1 MKKIF
6 AILFVGA
13 AIVACSKDKPAVD
26 KPVSGTPSDL
36 KTITVTIPESL
47 SKVSFSPAAEPGD
60 GVTLSWSEGDK
71 IRVISG
77 ENSEVYDIQPGFSG
91 HTASFTGP
99 AVEGSSFTIIYPA
112 DFESE
117 SDAAAGDPFAN
128 QVQNGNGSTDG
139 LKYVAV
145 LSGVDSFEDIQF
157 NDEWATAHGGSFR
170 QNGVVRIREQFPA
183 EVKSVD
189 QVFMNVKVGTS
200 PMGRIS
206 LDFPGGADISSD
218 HILTAYAA
226 LPLGDMA
233 IPAAV
238 SIDLAFATGDYDTYT
253 RTLSFESLNLLAGKV
268 NTFNLDKSKLTLQP
282 FYDGAGTEADPYL
295 IGNARQMMN
304 LPGALVSGS
313 ITYFKLISDIDMTGI
328 DWVSPNAD
336 SPYNKGINLD
346 GGNHTISKLTCK
358 AAAYPGLIGILYGGV
373 KDLTIDGSTING
385 SGNSGVLAGY
395 IGTGSFTASITGVTV
410 KNSTVTAK
418 NYAGGIG
425 GRVGAKSTIT
435 DCHVINTTVSSTAE
449 RVGGVIGQLDSKGS
463 TVSNCTAENVTLSA
477 PKNVGGVIGVCY
489 NDISNCS
496 ASGTITSPN
505 TTSNTDIALG
515 GIVGYLEGCTVS
527 NCSASVSIPQATNGR
542 DIGGAVGKMVTGTL
556 KQCYSTGTVSGI
568 QRNVG
573 GLIGLISNTSGSA
586 TVTDCYCT
594 GNVTANSYM
603 GGLIGYTEKGTIDIS
618 NCYAAGETI
627 TATSFNAGGLVGYQ
641 GSTNTTV
648 SHCAAWSKTVKAT
661 NVGSENWSSGAVVG
675 VCFPTSTMTDNY
687 RNPAMA
693 LTANWIPAAD
703 YQHANVSPSSP
714 LVKQNGQPSTAT
726 SLSKGQDGYPHF
738 PYHGKVEAGKTLSE
752 LASTT
757 LGWSSDIWDFSGDRP
772 TLKANPES

>member
-77 ENSEVYDIQPGFSG
+77 ERSEVYDIQPGFSG
-91 HTASFTGP
+91 HTASFSGP
-99 AVEGSSFTIIYPA
+99 AVEGNSFTVIYPA

-117 SDAAAGDPFAN
+117 SAAAAGDPFAN

-157 NDEWATAHGGSFR
+157 NEEWATAHGGSFR

-183 EVKSVD
+183 DVKSVD
-189 QVFMNVKVGTS
+189 KVFMHVKVGTS
-200 PMGRIS
+200 SMGWIS

-238 SIDLAFATGDYDTYT
+238 SIDLSFATGNYDTYT
-253 RTLSFESLNLLAGKV
+253 RTLSFESLNLIAGKV

-282 FYDGAGTEADPYL
+282 FYDGAGTETRPYL
-295 IGNARQMMN
+295 IGNARQMQN
-304 LPGALVSGS
+304 LPGALVAGS
-313 ITYFKLISDIDMTGI
+313 ITCFQLVADIDMTGI
-328 DWVSPNAD
+328 DWVSPNPA
-336 SPYNKGINLD
+336 SPYNLGIDLD
-346 GGNHTISKLTCK
+346 GKNHTISNLSCK
-358 AAAYPGLIGILYGGV
+358 ANAYPGLIGVLYGSV
-373 KDLTIDGSTING
+373 KDLTIDNATING
-385 SGNSGVLAGY
+385 SGKAGVLAGY
-395 IGTGSFTASITGVTV
+395 IGTGSLSASVTGVTV
-410 KNSTVTAK
+410 KNSKVTAN
-418 NYAGGIG
+418 NYAGGLG
-425 GRVGAKSTIT
+425 AQVGSKSTIT
-435 DCHVINTTVSSTAE
+435 DCHVINTTVTSTAQ
-449 RVGGVIGQLDSKGS
+449 RVGGVFGQIDNKGS
-463 TVSNCTAENVTLSA
+463 TVSGCTAENVTLSA
-477 PKNVGGVIGVCY
+477 PLNVGGVVGVCT
-489 NDISNCS
+489 NDISNCF

-515 GIVGYLEGCTVS
+515 GIVGYMEKCTVS
-527 NCSASVSIPQATNGR
+527 NCGSSVNIPQTTNGR
-542 DIGGAVGKMVTGTL
+542 DIGGAVGKLLTGTL
-556 KQCYSTGTVSGI
+556 KQCYATGNVSGV

-573 GLIGLISNTSGSA
+573 GLIGLFTTDSGSA

-618 NCYAAGETI
+618 NCYAAGDA
-627 TATSFNAGGLVGYQ
+627 TATAFDAGGLIGYQ
-641 GSTNTTV
+641 ASANATV

-772 TLKANPES
+772 TLKANPEN